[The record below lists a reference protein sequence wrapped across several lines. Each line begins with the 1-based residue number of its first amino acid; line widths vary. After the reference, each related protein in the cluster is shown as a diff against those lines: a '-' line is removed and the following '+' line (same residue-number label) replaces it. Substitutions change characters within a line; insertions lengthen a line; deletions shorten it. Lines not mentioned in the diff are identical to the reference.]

1 MQEVPKLTIRLSEDN
16 HKILSN
22 LKEETGLSIN
32 KIVNLLIAKQEE
44 TSYINDL
51 REYKLGENEKKEVRL
66 KITEKEYDFL
76 KNEAQKDGIN
86 HVNNEIKYRLLNT
99 IYRNKYFTNIELSN
113 FINTRTEVNIVGR
126 NLNQLLKL
134 LHTKSNL
141 NVNEETFKNMIKDLD
156 NKIKN
161 ITLELEDIILKS
173 KDRY

>member
-1 MQEVPKLTIRLSEDN
+1 M
-16 HKILSN
+16 
-22 LKEETGLSIN
+22 
-32 KIVNLLIAKQEE
+32 
-44 TSYINDL
+44 
-51 REYKLGENEKKEVRL
+51 
-66 KITEKEYDFL
+66 